1 LIWVGFGPTP
11 SLRHSFCIV
20 AVGRGVAINK
30 EEQSLVDQLQEL
42 RPRLRSFAYTLTQ
55 SEDMADEAAQ
65 ETVSRAWQHLH
76 QWRGE
81 SFESWVFRILR
92 SYCANEFRRLD
103 VRAKAKDRL
112 EIMAERDS
120 ETPIKARVIELDVN
134 RALAELSVDH
144 RAVVHLVVKLKR
156 TYREAAEIL
165 DIPIGTVES
174 RLFRAREILKKRL
187 RAYAPAKG

>member
-1 LIWVGFGPTP
+1 M
-11 SLRHSFCIV
+11 
-20 AVGRGVAINK
+20 AINK

-42 RPRLRSFAYTLTQ
+42 RPRLRSFAYTLTE

-65 ETVSRAWQHLH
+65 ETVSRAWAHLH
-76 QWRGE
+76 QWRGV

-92 SYCANEFRRLD
+92 SYCANERRRLG

-120 ETPIKARVIELDVN
+120 ESATKAKVVELDVN